1 MRADLTACDPVR
13 QRARAVAPH
22 GRENPNRQLAGN
34 FFLVWLLSP
43 RRTFAS
49 RPTEAAAA
57 FMSGLPSHAA
67 QMGSSFSMRQ
77 RCVVP
82 FVKAG
87 QFFVVGVGAGVI
99 GYALTLALFQLKA
112 DQDAMRPPPPVKNS
126 LAWGS
131 FMAVSSSVRYQFV
144 NAFEERVLDAA
155 VRSAGASRALSFA
168 LRFSN
173 CYFGGKQWVAYVR
186 ALGLQ

>member
-1 MRADLTACDPVR
+1 MLNA
-13 QRARAVAPH
+13 AV
-22 GRENPNRQLAGN
+22 
-34 FFLVWLLSP
+34 
-43 RRTFAS
+43 
-49 RPTEAAAA
+49 
-57 FMSGLPSHAA
+57 
-67 QMGSSFSMRQ
+67 SSSN
-77 RCVVP
+77 
-82 FVKAG
+82 AE
-87 QFFVVGVGAGVI
+87 
-99 GYALTLALFQLKA
+99 LKA